1 MKRGLK
7 FLTTLLIFTI
17 FISSAYADV
26 GPKPSV
32 NIEIKG
38 LEEGKTYYVT
48 LLSKDESTG
57 PYRLGKELS
66 DELCR
71 PGYEKFTGLKDKDGY
86 YFISYLEKL
95 KGPGTFSW
103 SYYPPYD
110 FKIAIYNV
118 ENNSVLISDPM
129 SRYAF
134 NSNYKMDYS
143 DLGVKDDAYY
153 FGSELNISKAPNVS
167 RELSSFVLRVILTIL
182 IEYVVALII
191 FRPTKAQTK
200 LIIETN
206 IFTQIILNLAISLLL
221 YFYGFMFYFL
231 TLIPLE
237 IFVFAVEAVIYKK
250 KINIDLPVGKKP
262 APAILYSLI
271 ANIASAAIG
280 YVLVRNFVFFDK
292 IL

>member
-1 MKRGLK
+1 MKRGLRL
-7 FLTTLLIFTI
+7 LTILLIFTI
-17 FISSAYADV
+17 FIGSAYADA

-57 PYRLGKELS
+57 PYSAGNELR
-66 DELCR
+66 DEDCR
-71 PGYEKFTGLKDKDGY
+71 PGYEKFTELKDKDGY

-95 KGPGTFSW
+95 MGPGTFSW

-134 NSNYKMDYS
+134 NSNFKMDYS
-143 DLGVKDDAYY
+143 DLGVKDDTYY

-206 IFTQIILNLAISLLL
+206 IFTQIILNVTISLLV
-221 YFYGFMFYFL
+221 YFYGFMSYFL

-237 IFVFAVEAVIYKK
+237 IFVFAIEAAIYRK
-250 KINIDLPVGKKP
+250 KINIDLPTGKKP

-271 ANIASAAIG
+271 ANIASAALG
-280 YVLVRNFVFFDK
+280 YFLVRNFVFFDK

>member
-7 FLTTLLIFTI
+7 LLTILLFFSI
-17 FISSAYADV
+17 FISGAYADV

-48 LLSKDESTG
+48 LLSKVESTG
-57 PYRLGKELS
+57 PYSVGNEPR
-66 DELCR
+66 DEDCR
-71 PGYEKFTGLKDKDGY
+71 PGFEKFTELKDKDGY

-103 SYYPPYD
+103 SYYPPYE
-110 FKIAIYNV
+110 FKIAIYNE
-118 ENNSVLISDPM
+118 ENNSILISDPM

-134 NSNYKMDYS
+134 NSNYKIDYS
-143 DLGVKDDAYY
+143 DLGVKDDNYY
-153 FGSELNISKAPNVS
+153 FGGEISISKAPNVS
-167 RELSSFVLRVILTIL
+167 REISSFALRVILTIL

-206 IFTQIILNLAISLLL
+206 IFTQIILNVAISLLL
-221 YFYGFMFYFL
+221 YFYGFMSYFL

-237 IFVFAVEAVIYKK
+237 IFVFAVEAAIYRK
-250 KINIDLPVGKKP
+250 KINIDLPKGKKP

-271 ANIASAAIG
+271 ANIASAALG

>member
-1 MKRGLK
+1 MKKGLK
-7 FLTTLLIFTI
+7 LLTILLIFTI
-17 FISSAYADV
+17 FIRSAYADV

-66 DELCR
+66 DEDCR

-95 KGPGTFSW
+95 TGPGTFSW
-103 SYYPPYD
+103 SYYPPYE
-110 FKIAIYNV
+110 FKIAIYNE

-129 SRYAF
+129 SRYVF
-134 NSNYKMDYS
+134 NSNFKLDYS
-143 DLGVKDDAYY
+143 DMGVKDDTYY

-167 RELSSFVLRVILTIL
+167 KELSSFVLRVILTIL

-200 LIIETN
+200 LIIKTN

-237 IFVFAVEAVIYKK
+237 IFVFAVEAVIYRK
-250 KINIDLPVGKKP
+250 KINMDLPKGKKP
-262 APAILYSLI
+262 VPAIFYSLI
-271 ANIASAAIG
+271 ANIASAALG

>member
-1 MKRGLK
+1 MRRGLK
-7 FLTTLLIFTI
+7 LLTISIILTI
-17 FISSAYADV
+17 FIGSAYADV

-32 NIEIKG
+32 NIDIKG

-48 LLSKDESTG
+48 LLSKVESTG
-57 PYRLGKELS
+57 PYSAGNELR
-66 DELCR
+66 DEDCR
-71 PGYEKFTGLKDKDGY
+71 PGYEKFTELKDKDGY

-103 SYYPPYD
+103 SYYPPYE
-110 FKIAIYNV
+110 FKIAIYNE

-134 NSNYKMDYS
+134 NSNFKMDYS
-143 DLGVKDDAYY
+143 DLGVKEDTYY
-153 FGSELNISKAPNVS
+153 FGSELNISKSPNVS
-167 RELSSFVLRVILTIL
+167 RELSSFALRVILTIL

-206 IFTQIILNLAISLLL
+206 IFTQIILNVAISLLL
-221 YFYGFMFYFL
+221 YFYGFMSYFL

-237 IFVFAVEAVIYKK
+237 IFVFAVEAAIYRKK
-250 KINIDLPVGKKP
+250 LNVDLPVGKKP
-262 APAILYSLI
+262 APAIFYSLI
-271 ANIASAAIG
+271 ANIASASLG

>member
-1 MKRGLK
+1 MKKGLK
-7 FLTTLLIFTI
+7 LLTILLIFII
-17 FISSAYADV
+17 FIRSAYADV

-48 LLSKDESTG
+48 LLSKNESTG

-66 DELCR
+66 DEDCR
-71 PGYEKFTGLKDKDGY
+71 PGYEKFTELKDKDGY

-110 FKIAIYNV
+110 FKIAIYNE

-143 DLGVKDDAYY
+143 DLGVKDDVRY

-167 RELSSFVLRVILTIL
+167 KELSSFVLRVILTIL
-182 IEYVVALII
+182 IEYVVAFII

-200 LIIETN
+200 LIIKTN

-221 YFYGFMFYFL
+221 YFYGFMSYFL

-237 IFVFAVEAVIYKK
+237 IFVFAVEAAIYRKK
-250 KINIDLPVGKKP
+250 LNIDLPKGKKP
-262 APAILYSLI
+262 VPAILYSLI
-271 ANIASAAIG
+271 ANIASAALG

>member
-1 MKRGLK
+1 MKKGLK
-7 FLTTLLIFTI
+7 LLTILLIFTI
-17 FISSAYADV
+17 FIRSAYADV

-48 LLSKDESTG
+48 LLSKNESTG

-66 DELCR
+66 DEDCR
-71 PGYEKFTGLKDKDGY
+71 PGYEKFTELKDKDGY

-95 KGPGTFSW
+95 MGPGTFSW
-103 SYYPPYD
+103 SYYPPYE
-110 FKIAIYNV
+110 FKIAIYNE

-206 IFTQIILNLAISLLL
+206 IFTQIILNVAISLLL
-221 YFYGFMFYFL
+221 YFYGFMFYFF

-237 IFVFAVEAVIYKK
+237 IFVFAVEAVIYRK
-250 KINIDLPVGKKP
+250 KINVDLPKGKKP
-262 APAILYSLI
+262 VPAIFYSLI

>member
-1 MKRGLK
+1 MKKGLK
-7 FLTTLLIFTI
+7 LLTILLFFTI
-17 FISSAYADV
+17 FIRSAYADV

-48 LLSKDESTG
+48 LLSKNESTG

-66 DELCR
+66 DEDCR
-71 PGYEKFTGLKDKDGY
+71 PGYEKFTELKDKDGY

-95 KGPGTFSW
+95 TGPGTFSW
-103 SYYPPYD
+103 SYYPPYE

-134 NSNYKMDYS
+134 NSNYIMDYS
-143 DLGVKDDAYY
+143 DLGVKDDVCY

-167 RELSSFVLRVILTIL
+167 RELSSFALRVILTIL
-182 IEYVVALII
+182 IEYVVALIM

-237 IFVFAVEAVIYKK
+237 IFVFAVEAVIYRK
-250 KINIDLPVGKKP
+250 KINVDLPKGKKP
-262 APAILYSLI
+262 VPAIFYSLI

>member
-1 MKRGLK
+1 MRRGLRL
-7 FLTTLLIFTI
+7 LTILLFFTI
-17 FISSAYADV
+17 FIGRSYADV

-48 LLSKDESTG
+48 LLSKVESTG
-57 PYRLGKELS
+57 PYSAGKELR
-66 DELCR
+66 DEDCR
-71 PGYEKFTGLKDKDGY
+71 PGFEKFSGLKDKDGY

-103 SYYPPYD
+103 SYYPPYE
-110 FKIAIYNV
+110 FKIAIYNE

-143 DLGVKDDAYY
+143 DLGVKDDVRY

-206 IFTQIILNLAISLLL
+206 IFTQIILNVAISLLL
-221 YFYGFMFYFL
+221 YFYGFMSYFL
-231 TLIPLE
+231 ALIPLE
-237 IFVFAVEAVIYKK
+237 IFVFAVEAAIYKK
-250 KINIDLPVGKKP
+250 KINIDLPKGKKP

-271 ANIASAAIG
+271 ANIASAALG
-280 YVLVRNFVFFDK
+280 YVLVRNFLFFDK

>member
-7 FLTTLLIFTI
+7 FLTILLIFTI
-17 FISSAYADV
+17 FIRSAYADV

-38 LEEGKTYYVT
+38 LDEGKTYYVT

-66 DELCR
+66 DEDCR
-71 PGYEKFTGLKDKDGY
+71 PGYEKFTELKDKDGY

-95 KGPGTFSW
+95 NGPGTFSW

-110 FKIAIYNV
+110 FKIAIYNE

-206 IFTQIILNLAISLLL
+206 IFTQIILNVAISLLL

-237 IFVFAVEAVIYKK
+237 IFVFAVEAVIYRK
-250 KINIDLPVGKKP
+250 KINVDLPKGKKP
-262 APAILYSLI
+262 VPAIFYSLI

>member
-1 MKRGLK
+1 MKRRLK
-7 FLTTLLIFTI
+7 LLVILIIFTI
-17 FISSAYADV
+17 FIRSAYADI

-57 PYRLGKELS
+57 PYRVGNELR

-71 PGYEKFTGLKDKDGY
+71 PGYEKFTELKDMDGY

-95 KGPGTFSW
+95 MGPGTFSW

-143 DLGVKDDAYY
+143 DLGMTDDVYY
-153 FGSELNISKAPNVS
+153 FGSEINISKAPNVE
-167 RELSSFVLRVILTIL
+167 REFLSFVLRVILTIL
-182 IEYVVALII
+182 IEYVVALIM

-200 LIIETN
+200 LIIKTN
-206 IFTQIILNLAISLLL
+206 IFTQIILNLAITLLL
-221 YFYGFMFYFL
+221 YFYGFMSYFL

-237 IFVFAVEAVIYKK
+237 IFVFAVEAAIYRK
-250 KINIDLPVGKKP
+250 KINIDLPKGKKP
-262 APAILYSLI
+262 APAIMYSLI
-271 ANIASAAIG
+271 ANIASAALG
-280 YVLVRNFVFFDK
+280 YVLVRNFVFLDK

>member
-7 FLTTLLIFTI
+7 LLTILLIFTI
-17 FISSAYADV
+17 FIGSAYADA

-32 NIEIKG
+32 TIEIKG

-48 LLSKDESTG
+48 LLSKNESTG
-57 PYRLGKELS
+57 PYSAGNELR

-71 PGYEKFTGLKDKDGY
+71 PGYEKFTELKDKDGY

-95 KGPGTFSW
+95 IGSGTFSW

-110 FKIAIYNV
+110 FKVAIYNV
-118 ENNSVLISDPM
+118 ENNSVLISEPM

-134 NSNYKMDYS
+134 NSNFKMDYS
-143 DLGVKDDAYY
+143 DLGVKDDTYY
-153 FGSELNISKAPNVS
+153 FGSEINISKARNVS
-167 RELSSFVLRVILTIL
+167 RELSSFVLRVIFTIL

-191 FRPTKAQTK
+191 FKPTKAQTK

-206 IFTQIILNLAISLLL
+206 IFTQIILNVAITLLL
-221 YFYGFMFYFL
+221 YFYGFMSYFL

-237 IFVFAVEAVIYKK
+237 IFVFAVEAAIYRK
-250 KINIDLPVGKKP
+250 KINVDLPAGKKP

-271 ANIASAAIG
+271 ANIASAALG

>member
-1 MKRGLK
+1 MKKGLK
-7 FLTTLLIFTI
+7 LLTILLIFTI
-17 FISSAYADV
+17 FIRSAYADV

-66 DELCR
+66 DEDCR

-95 KGPGTFSW
+95 TGPGTFSW
-103 SYYPPYD
+103 SYYPPYE
-110 FKIAIYNV
+110 FKIAIYNE

-129 SRYAF
+129 SRYVF
-134 NSNYKMDYS
+134 NSNFKLDYS
-143 DLGVKDDAYY
+143 DMGVKDDTYY

-167 RELSSFVLRVILTIL
+167 KELSSFVLRVILTIL

-200 LIIETN
+200 LIIKTN

-221 YFYGFMFYFL
+221 YFYGFMSYFL

-237 IFVFAVEAVIYKK
+237 IFVFAVEAAIYRKK
-250 KINIDLPVGKKP
+250 LNIDLPKGKKP
-262 APAILYSLI
+262 VPAIFYSLI
-271 ANIASAAIG
+271 ANIASAALG

>member
-1 MKRGLK
+1 MKKGLK
-7 FLTTLLIFTI
+7 LLTILLIFTI
-17 FISSAYADV
+17 FIRSAYADV

-48 LLSKDESTG
+48 LLSKKESTG

-66 DELCR
+66 DEDCR
-71 PGYEKFTGLKDKDGY
+71 PGYEKFTELKDNDGY

-95 KGPGTFSW
+95 TGPGTFSW

-110 FKIAIYNV
+110 FKIAIYNE

-134 NSNYKMDYS
+134 NSNFKMDYS
-143 DLGVKDDAYY
+143 DLGVKDDNYY

-167 RELSSFVLRVILTIL
+167 KELSSFVLRVILTIL

-237 IFVFAVEAVIYKK
+237 IFVFAVEAVIYRK
-250 KINIDLPVGKKP
+250 KINVDLPAGKKP
-262 APAILYSLI
+262 VPAIFYSLI
-271 ANIASAAIG
+271 ANIASAALG